1 MSGVAQLV
9 KMGAKGVD
17 ALVDALRAGKK
28 AAPQDEAL
36 ALAQQRAALPIEQ
49 GGLGLP
55 PTNTAMDRAK
65 AMGFDDTWMHG
76 SPNPSITQFN
86 PSEGMKRGV
95 DFGPATFATRSGDNA
110 SGYALDWQQFAKN
123 PQKAAIEEKRNQIFS
138 RFAQATQAGDVKS
151 AAKIRQELKNL
162 QSGDDLYDDFVNYK
176 MATEGSTV
184 YPLSIRLNEMP
195 IAQGSGRNFREVHPE
210 AIQNARDIGAQGVV
224 IRNVSDNA
232 GRFSGTSDVAAVFNP
247 DNIRSRFAAFDPW
260 RKTAAVAATM
270 GVAAPNLL
278 AEELRKK

>member
-36 ALAQQRAALPIEQ
+36 ALAQQRAALPVSQ

-55 PTNTAMDRAK
+55 ANNTAMDRAR
-65 AMGFDDTWMHG
+65 AMGFTDDVYHG
-76 SPNPSITQFN
+76 TNADIVAFDPKMADIRRKTGTP
-86 PSEGMKRGV
+86 
-95 DFGPATFATRSGDNA
+95 FGTVVSSNPATA
-110 SGYALDWQQFAKN
+110 STYAGQTTNNW
-123 PQKAAIEEKRNQIFS
+123 
-138 RFAQATQAGDVKS
+138 G
-151 AAKIRQELKNL
+151 
-162 QSGDDLYDDFVNYK
+162 
-176 MATEGSTV
+176 
-184 YPLSIRLNEMP
+184 
-195 IAQGSGRNFREVHPE
+195 
-210 AIQNARDIGAQGVV
+210 
-224 IRNVSDNA
+224 
-232 GRFSGTSDVAAVFNP
+232 DVAAYADAGNVMPLLMNKGKNLSVSAKGDNWNNLLLSKFPDAETTNDVARIALEKGKDSATIKKVLDNATWSKQNGVDARVGDTTFVFNP
-247 DNIRSRFAAFDPW
+247 DLMRSRFAAFDPW

>member
-65 AMGFDDTWMHG
+65 AMGFDTPAFHGTARDFDQFSIAKSVDKEGRKMGLGWGKDKMYFADTG
-76 SPNPSITQFN
+76 
-86 PSEGMKRGV
+86 E
-95 DFGPATFATRSGDNA
+95 AA
-110 SGYALDWQQFAKN
+110 SGAASGAEYFGRGTQQNVIPSLLNIRKPIHSDEYIGMVDNFINQGLTRDKAILKVDKSL
-123 PQKAAIEEKRNQIFS
+123 QKQGIDAIN
-138 RFAQATQAGDVKS
+138 
-151 AAKIRQELKNL
+151 
-162 QSGDDLYDDFVNYK
+162 
-176 MATEGSTV
+176 
-184 YPLSIRLNEMP
+184 
-195 IAQGSGRNFREVHPE
+195 
-210 AIQNARDIGAQGVV
+210 
-224 IRNVSDNA
+224 
-232 GRFSGTSDVAAVFNP
+232 SDVGGMAVFNP
-247 DNIRSRFAAFDPW
+247 DQIRSRFAAFDPW

>member
-55 PTNTAMDRAK
+55 PTNTAMDRAR
-65 AMGFDDTWMHG
+65 AMGFEDAYHG
-76 SPNPSITQFN
+76 TTQGRDFKNFDPSRTPWFTDNPKVANTYSTNRPEFGRADGKAVIPVSVRVDNPMVIPDARGNSWRSVPAVMPN
-86 PSEGMKRGV
+86 EGGDELFYTTDKL
-95 DFGPATFATRSGDNA
+95 AKFARQQGNDALVVKNVFDPGGGKMPTSVKGEKA
-110 SGYALDWQQFAKN
+110 LTGTTYA
-123 PQKAAIEEKRNQIFS
+123 I
-138 RFAQATQAGDVKS
+138 
-151 AAKIRQELKNL
+151 
-162 QSGDDLYDDFVNYK
+162 
-176 MATEGSTV
+176 
-184 YPLSIRLNEMP
+184 
-195 IAQGSGRNFREVHPE
+195 
-210 AIQNARDIGAQGVV
+210 
-224 IRNVSDNA
+224 
-232 GRFSGTSDVAAVFNP
+232 FNP

-260 RKTAAVAATM
+260 RKTAATAAAF
-270 GVAAPNLL
+270 GVAAPNLM